1 VKLDGGN
8 LMTTVIDGPPVERQV
23 VGDMIRRSLPAL
35 PVVVAVAGLVWGVNG
50 AISAAV
56 AIAIVLVNFC
66 LSAAILA
73 WAARISLAVLM
84 GAALGGFV
92 LRAALVTLVVV
103 AVKDQAWVEMM
114 PLAVTLLVTHLGLLV
129 WETRHVSA
137 SLAFPALAP
146 RKGIAP

>member
-1 VKLDGGN
+1 MKGS
-8 LMTTVIDGPPVERQV
+8 LMTTTVDAPPVERQV

-35 PVVVAVAGLVWGVNG
+35 PVLVVLAALVWGRRG
-50 AISAAV
+50 AASAAV

-73 WAARISLAVLM
+73 WAARISLGVLM
-84 GAALGGFV
+84 GAALLGFL
-92 LRAALVTLVVV
+92 LRAALVTTVVV
-103 AVKDQAWVEMM
+103 LVKDQSWIEML

-129 WETRHVSA
+129 WETRHISA

-146 RKGIAP
+146 KKGI